1 MDAAYLTTLLEPQP
15 KRCQNTENS
24 EVAGLRKER
33 KSSGLNQDIIQ
44 ILYRYYTDIIQI
56 LYRYYTDIILKGHTK
71 FTIVS
76 IRLSIILVTASSVL

>member
-44 ILYRYYTDIIQI
+44 ILYRYYTDII
-56 LYRYYTDIILKGHTK
+56 LKGHTK